1 MWSPGTLLHVRSQRV
16 DDVFERGARKA
27 QSVNNRR
34 RKARLALVI
43 SVRQTGYGTKGP
55 KWDVLLLASDRLLE
69 LKDVWKYEDWFVVHK
84 DPRHE

>member
-16 DDVFERGARKA
+16 DAVFEGGRRGSIGSDK
-27 QSVNNRR
+27 R

-55 KWDVLLLASDRLLE
+55 KWDALLLSHDRLLE
-69 LKDVWKYEDWFVVHK
+69 LKDVWKYEDWFIVHK
-84 DPRHE
+84 DPHD